1 MVAAELRDF
10 QSWARGLHV
19 QPTLVA
25 LRSRTRAV
33 LLGELERS
41 LTGRLKHL
49 GEGDRAALT
58 QMMESAANKL
68 LHMPTTRLKARAG
81 DPEGL
86 DLARA
91 LEHLFDLEDAKAQAQ
106 ADDAGRITH

>member
-1 MVAAELRDF
+1 
-10 QSWARGLHV
+10 
-19 QPTLVA
+19 
-25 LRSRTRAV
+25 
-33 LLGELERS
+33 
-41 LTGRLKHL
+41 
-49 GEGDRAALT
+49 
-58 QMMESAANKL
+58 MMESAANKL

-106 ADDAGRITH
+106 ADDAGRVTH